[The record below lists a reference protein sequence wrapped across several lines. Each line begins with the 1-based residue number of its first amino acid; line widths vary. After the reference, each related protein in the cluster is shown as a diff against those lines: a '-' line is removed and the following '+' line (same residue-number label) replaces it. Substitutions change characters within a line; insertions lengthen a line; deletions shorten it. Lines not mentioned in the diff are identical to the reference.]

1 MKCGACGRT
10 LKDEKSIKLG
20 YGKTCYK
27 KLFKGEVKKQEGQ
40 EDNLLVDFVAEL
52 VGWRG

>member
-27 KLFKGEVKKQEGQ
+27 KLLKGEVKKQDQ
-40 EDNLLVDFVAEL
+40 EESLLDLVAEL